1 MRSALAKRG
10 ITDDG
15 DFEFYI
21 LQHRRWFR
29 KRVRAH
35 VPGPDELACDIRD
48 VLDTF
53 RPLKDIKGRFVLSN
67 ISKDDADALVK
78 LAKDGYLSDVP
89 GEQYYKRL
97 RVDSENLVRAVR
109 MHAALA

>member
-1 MRSALAKRG
+1 M
-10 ITDDG
+10 
-15 DFEFYI
+15 
-21 LQHRRWFR
+21 
-29 KRVRAH
+29 
-35 VPGPDELACDIRD
+35 
-48 VLDTF
+48 
-53 RPLKDIKGRFVLSN
+53 LSN

-89 GEQYYKRL
+89 GEQYYKRV